1 MIEILE
7 ISLFTLLALGVMAG
21 GLMILL
27 ARRPAIHAMGFLIA
41 LLSVAGLFALLHQSF
56 LFFAQVLVSVGGVVI
71 VTLIMILTT
80 NLREEDL
87 PAEPH
92 KTRWLIGAAVV
103 VAPLSLLLYRTLTT
117 LGDAFPPVSDTFPP
131 VSDTFGGTRSLGAL
145 LFHNGVLPFEI
156 LSVLLLTAMVGAIII
171 GKKEQSYDRES

>member
-7 ISLFTLLALGVMAG
+7 TSLFALLALGVLTG

-27 ARRPAIHAMGFLIA
+27 ARRPATHAMGFFIA

-71 VTLIMILTT
+71 VTLIMILTV
-80 NLREEDL
+80 NLREADL
-87 PAEPH
+87 PPEPH
-92 KTRWLIGAAVV
+92 QTRWLIGAAVII
-103 VAPLSLLLYRTLTT
+103 APLSLLLYQTLTT
-117 LGDAFPPVSDTFPP
+117 LGDAFPPVSDTF
-131 VSDTFGGTRSLGAL
+131 GGTRSLGTL
-145 LFHNGVLPFEI
+145 LFHDGVLPFEI

>member
-7 ISLFTLLALGVMAG
+7 ISLFALLAAGVLSG

-27 ARRPAIHAMGFLIA
+27 ARRPATHAMGFFIV

-71 VTLIMILTT
+71 VTLIMILTV
-80 NLREEDL
+80 NLREADL
-87 PAEPH
+87 PPEPH

-103 VAPLSLLLYRTLTT
+103 IAPLSLLLYRTLTT
-117 LGDAFPPVSDTFPP
+117 LGDAFPPVSDA
-131 VSDTFGGTRSLGAL
+131 FGGTRSLGTL
-145 LFHNGVLPFEI
+145 LFHDGVLPFEI
-156 LSVLLLTAMVGAIII
+156 LSVLLLTAMVAAIII

>member
-7 ISLFTLLALGVMAG
+7 TSLFALLALGVLTG

-27 ARRPAIHAMGFLIA
+27 ARRPATHAMGFFIA

-71 VTLIMILTT
+71 VTLIMILTV

-87 PAEPH
+87 PPEPN
-92 KTRWLIGAAVV
+92 KTRWLIGAAVII
-103 VAPLSLLLYRTLTT
+103 APLSLLLYRTLTT
-117 LGDAFPPVSDTFPP
+117 LGDAFPPVSDTF
-131 VSDTFGGTRSLGAL
+131 GGTQSLGTL
-145 LFHNGVLPFEI
+145 LFHDGVLPFEI